1 MEEKKLTAEE
11 VAKELGIDAADEV
24 TAETLDE
31 VTNGKG
37 DDEDE

>member
-1 MEEKKLTAEE
+1 MEDKKLTAAE

-24 TAETLDE
+24 TEETLDE

-37 DDEDE
+37 DDENE